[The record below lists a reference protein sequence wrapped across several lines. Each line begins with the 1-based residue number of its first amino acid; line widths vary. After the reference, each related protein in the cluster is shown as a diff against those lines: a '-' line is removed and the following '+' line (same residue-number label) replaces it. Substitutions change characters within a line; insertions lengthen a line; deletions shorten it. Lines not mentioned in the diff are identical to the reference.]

1 MNTIKEY
8 AKAVTAAVV
17 PLLSI
22 ALVVHVEQLADLSTE
37 WKAVIVAAITSLAT
51 AIVPNQHPAPAA
63 SVN

>member
-1 MNTIKEY
+1 MSTIKEY

-22 ALVVHVEQLADLSTE
+22 ALVVHVEQFAGLATE

-51 AIVPNQHPAPAA
+51 ALVPNQPPADG
-63 SVN
+63 

>member
-1 MNTIKEY
+1 VSTIKEY

-22 ALVVHVEQLADLSTE
+22 ALVVHVEQLADLATE

-51 AIVPNQHPAPAA
+51 ALVPNTPAPADG
-63 SVN
+63 

>member
-1 MNTIKEY
+1 MTRIREY

-22 ALVVHVEQLADLSTE
+22 ALVVHVEQLADLATE

-51 AIVPNQHPAPAA
+51 ALVPNQTPAA
-63 SVN
+63 TS